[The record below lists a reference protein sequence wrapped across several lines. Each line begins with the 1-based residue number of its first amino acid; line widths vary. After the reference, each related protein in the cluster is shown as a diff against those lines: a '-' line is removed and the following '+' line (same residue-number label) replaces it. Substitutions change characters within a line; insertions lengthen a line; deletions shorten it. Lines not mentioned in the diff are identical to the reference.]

1 LIRIA
6 PARAWLATFVA
17 LVLVLGHTVPAS
29 AASAA
34 ADSSSAGA
42 NRALDL
48 LDSQSCATHSPLQIA
63 QATSPAPAPSDSA
76 SPNASASPSPSPSP
90 SLIPVPR
97 APNGPTQL
105 LIPLP
110 SPTPGAPSPPPIP
123 TPSPSARASSGPVL
137 LQRVTPT
144 PSPSPSGSA
153 SASPSVAPTDTP
165 KPAPTLGINEF
176 AILGDEVTGNTND
189 GAPADASGNVNLLYT
204 EGVIVADHAHYDGKR
219 YIDMTGHTYVRNKA
233 DDSIIYADSIRF
245 DTVTRKATLLN
256 GHGETTQGVER
267 GKFYFK
273 AKTLT
278 TDRNGNSHGDRASF
292 TTCENPRGGYH
303 VEAKSIDLKPDD
315 KLIARSAVLFLGA
328 LAVFYIPV
336 LIIPL
341 KHDQGPNKAAGFIP
355 EIGYSQVDGLYVRA
369 RLGFAPSDDYFGYY
383 RLEYYQKTG
392 YGLGYVAT
400 FKRKNNKRLANINVF
415 SRKYRGVSNTTATN
429 LNVDESENF
438 SPTLR
443 GQFSAAYTGNYGT
456 GISLPPNYNYSGSV
470 AHAAGR
476 SSQSY
481 TFQRNQTSGYQ
492 SSNNFGFVD
501 QRTISQNLT
510 QAENVSYTTN
520 STLTAP
526 VSKIDT
532 LHFNTLTHLQS
543 IGASYDLTI
552 DKTESASPSGID
564 KLPEL
569 QIRPNNLLPH
579 FRAFPISTQFTIGEY
594 SERQTRIS
602 TAAYEGAFNFGPA
615 LLHLGRSDFSAG
627 VNVKQD
633 AFGTGDFKA
642 SVAQNMTL
650 TTPLGTHFS
659 NLVQYNE
666 NNSNGPQAE
675 PFKTYEI
682 ISGASHGAQDVLRI
696 FNGDSYVLTLSDG
709 TFFNRQAQPL
719 SYQLSARPSRR
730 SSLSLG
736 GAYVPGP
743 GNGFATTNVQILTPF
758 GRDSELQFFTNVNWK
773 ERGRLENKTVYYS
786 HIVGN
791 CYEVR
796 LQYNQ
801 SLKTVNVG
809 IELLAFP
816 SRSANFGLGNQGPI
830 IPQSFGNY

>member
-1 LIRIA
+1 M
-6 PARAWLATFVA
+6 
-17 LVLVLGHTVPAS
+17 
-29 AASAA
+29 
-34 ADSSSAGA
+34 
-42 NRALDL
+42 
-48 LDSQSCATHSPLQIA
+48 
-63 QATSPAPAPSDSA
+63 
-76 SPNASASPSPSPSP
+76 
-90 SLIPVPR
+90 
-97 APNGPTQL
+97 
-105 LIPLP
+105 
-110 SPTPGAPSPPPIP
+110 
-123 TPSPSARASSGPVL
+123 
-137 LQRVTPT
+137 
-144 PSPSPSGSA
+144 
-153 SASPSVAPTDTP
+153 
-165 KPAPTLGINEF
+165 PTLGINDV
-176 AILGDEVTGNTND
+176 AILADTIHGGTNPGDTFD
-189 GAPADASGNVNLLYT
+189 WDGNVNVLYT
-204 EGVIVADHAHYDGKR
+204 EGVIVADHAHYDGQR
-219 YIDMTGHTYVRNKA
+219 YYDMTGHAYVRNRA
-233 DDSIIYADSIRF
+233 DDSIIYADTIRF
-245 DTVTRKATLLN
+245 DSVTRKAQLLN

-278 TDRNGNSHGDRASF
+278 TDRDGNSHGDRASF

-315 KLIARSAVLFLGA
+315 KLIAHSAVLFLGA

-355 EIGYSQVDGLYVRA
+355 EIGYSQVDGFYIRA

-400 FKRKNNKRLANINVF
+400 FKRKNNKRLANVNYY
-415 SRKYRGVSNTTATN
+415 SRKYRGFQNTTATN

-456 GISLPPNYNYSGSV
+456 GISLPPTYNYQASV
-470 AHAAGR
+470 AHAAGKT
-476 SSQSY
+476 SQSY

-492 SSNNFGFVD
+492 SSDNFGFVD
-501 QRTISQNLT
+501 QRTLSQTLT
-510 QAENVSYTTN
+510 QGENISYTTN
-520 STLTAP
+520 STLTTP
-526 VSKIDT
+526 TSKIDT
-532 LHFNTLTHLQS
+532 LHFNTLTHLQAKA
-543 IGASYDLTI
+543 ASFDLTF

-569 QIRPNNLLPH
+569 QIRPNNLFPRFH
-579 FRAFPISTQFTIGEY
+579 AFPISTDFTIGEY
-594 SERQTRIS
+594 SEHRFGGQGIATQ
-602 TAAYEGAFNFGPA
+602 AYEGAFNFGPA

-633 AFGTGDFKA
+633 AFGTGDLKA
-642 SVAQNMTL
+642 SVVQNATL
-650 TTPLGTHFS
+650 TTPLGSHFS
-659 NLVQYNE
+659 NLIQYNE

-682 ISGASHGAQDVLRI
+682 IPGAAHGAQDVLRI
-696 FNGDSYVLTLSDG
+696 FNGDVYVLTLSDG

-730 SSLSLG
+730 SSVSLG
-736 GAYVPGP
+736 GAYIPGP
-743 GNGFATTNVQILTPF
+743 GNGFNTTNFQVVTPF

-773 ERGRLENKTVYYS
+773 LKGRLENKTVYYS

-816 SRSANFGLGNQGPI
+816 SRSANFGLGSQGPI
-830 IPQSFGNY
+830 VPQSFSNF